1 MFNLKGA
8 WQQVTATANRALQ
21 RFTGQ
26 GAVKVA
32 ASAEPSSAA
41 TTAAASSTAASTTA
55 ATAATVPH
63 AASASNSAATAA
75 TNSAAASDVNFTAA
89 PVSATA
95 SASAATS
102 ASAAIAVAASASAQ
116 QHAPEGTTSPTATSG
131 MVSGSDMGSEPW
143 DRCQIT
149 SEGFNICLSGWERY
163 RVRSA
168 QEVLQANTIALGLI
182 RRYTTLVC
190 SQSDF
195 KFYIS
200 PLMHVMASYCLILP
214 ASEGTHDVAV
224 GGLVKHNLQVSLI
237 AIQLLRQSSGFNHTD
252 TNHVSSLDERH
263 RAAQEAQALFAPEIS
278 TAARFNTTTTA
289 TTTTTTTTS
298 KSAASTGERE
308 SADKTADAADAALE
322 AAARK
327 EDDTL
332 ARFLAQLKSSAA
344 TGRAF
349 ASESHAQRY
358 RALVIKALQRWREE
372 LFLSQHGRFNH
383 KQLDF
388 LLEVTVLFLCC
399 AHDLGKLLY
408 DVEIV
413 ADSGK
418 RYNPYAQTLAQFC
431 ATECCAYLYVRHIAG
446 RETLHTTH
454 GYVDGC
460 LLLGKFC
467 PQVVALISQLLP
479 VGSLSTAMPPALQ
492 KLLDFADAWAASREE
507 SEARTGRLFLP
518 TFLNVLLARVV
529 QARLADGYKPNTP
542 ESDIFVSGQRLIL
555 QTHSRA
561 LALFSLLLQEQELG
575 SLEGNFK
582 SDGRLWRRCLV
593 PAHISPLLSRNKD
606 CYQYFLVTTA
616 EGLVVVR
623 GVDFNLSG
631 VSYEQA
637 TSITRLECSHP
648 LLAQALLAIVLHLG
662 HGIAQDEAWQAQKSK
677 PWFYR
682 PDDTE
687 QALLDAEAHQ
697 AQLQEWV
704 QSQETPELP
713 SAWEASLLQR
723 MDFTHN
729 QSLELI
735 MAHAPSLEGESQPE
749 PKASAA
755 PSATPEPPAAHSGVG
770 VGKSATDA
778 ATANAVAATTT
789 TATAATS
796 PPPDSVVSTATLAIP
811 TTPEGRAQQI
821 EGVESQPQ
829 PPSSPQEQPQAEPV
843 AGADSAVSA
852 VSAVS
857 GDDAAVAE
865 ASRAADASADVSA
878 SAPDAATA
886 AATNTAV
893 PVHSGESGKSG
904 ESGESASSS
913 EQGYSAQGTP
923 SQVAIPAL
931 RWDNL
936 IIKDL
941 ALSDF
946 STMLKDKVSLE
957 ALEQGTKYKRAL
969 VCFPHK
975 LVLRSGQS
983 AAERH
988 WEVYFGY
995 DDGDFKDF
1003 CLERNQQRTKQN
1015 NARLKEVRT
1024 LGQEGFSRQSKELKA
1039 QQRKAE
1045 RALT

>member
-1 MFNLKGA
+1 MFNLKEA

-32 ASAEPSSAA
+32 TSAVTASA
-41 TTAAASSTAASTTA
+41 TASTTA
-55 ATAATVPH
+55 VSTSDAAKATVTE
-63 AASASNSAATAA
+63 AAAAA
-75 TNSAAASDVNFTAA
+75 TNAAAV
-89 PVSATA
+89 
-95 SASAATS
+95 SAATS
-102 ASAAIAVAASASAQ
+102 TATAASASALP
-116 QHAPEGTTSPTATSG
+116 HAPEGTATTAATSA
-131 MVSGSDMGSEPW
+131 MVSGSGRGSEAW

-163 RVRSA
+163 RVRST
-168 QEVLQANTIALGLI
+168 QEVLQANTIALGII
-182 RRYTTLVC
+182 RRYTTLVS

-200 PLMHVMASYCLILP
+200 PLLQVMASYCLILP
-214 ASEGTHDVAV
+214 ASEGTHDVEV
-224 GGLVKHNLQVSLI
+224 GGLVKHNFQVSLV
-237 AIQLLRQSSGFNHTD
+237 AIQILRQSSGFNHAD
-252 TNHVSSLDERH
+252 TNHVSTLAERH
-263 RAAQEAQALFAPEIS
+263 RAAQEAQTLFAPESSAATNS
-278 TAARFNTTTTA
+278 TTTNTTTTA
-289 TTTTTTTTS
+289 TGM
-298 KSAASTGERE
+298 STAFAEKRE
-308 SADKTADAADAALE
+308 GTDEMADATDAALE

-332 ARFLAQLKSSAA
+332 VRFLAQLKSSAT

-431 ATECCAYLYVRHIAG
+431 ATERCAYLYVRHIAG

-561 LALFSLLLQEQELG
+561 LALFSLWLQEQELG

-593 PAHISPLLSRNKD
+593 PAHISPLLSRYKD
-606 CYQYFLVTTA
+606 CYQYFLVTTTA
-616 EGLVVVR
+616 GLVVVR

-631 VSYEQA
+631 VSYEQEA
-637 TSITRLECSHP
+637 SITRLECSHP

-687 QALLDAEAHQ
+687 QALLDAKTHQ

-723 MDFTHN
+723 MDFTHD

-735 MAHAPSLEGESQPE
+735 MANAPSLESDAQTAQS
-749 PKASAA
+749 ASAA
-755 PSATPEPPAAHSGVG
+755 SSAPPAAPAGVG

-778 ATANAVAATTT
+778 ATATTVAATT
-789 TATAATS
+789 TAATS
-796 PPPDSVVSTATLAIP
+796 PPPDSVVSTATLV
-811 TTPEGRAQQI
+811 TSSSNESRAQPIAGAEAQPL
-821 EGVESQPQ
+821 SPSAPQPQ
-829 PPSSPQEQPQAEPV
+829 QPQAEPV
-843 AGADSAVSA
+843 AATDSTMSAVA
-852 VSAVS
+852 AVS
-857 GDDAAVAE
+857 GDDAAVAV
-865 ASRAADASADVSA
+865 ASRAADATAYVSVGAPSAV
-878 SAPDAATA
+878 AAT
-886 AATNTAV
+886 ATNTAATA
-893 PVHSGESGKSG
+893 HSGDSCK
-904 ESGESASSS
+904 SASSS
-913 EQGYSAQGTP
+913 EQGHSSQSSPAQV
-923 SQVAIPAL
+923 SIPAL

-957 ALEQGTKYKRAL
+957 SLEQGTKYKKAL

-1003 CLERNQQRTKQN
+1003 CLERNQQRAKQN

-1045 RALT
+1045 RALTELQQQS

>member
-182 RRYTTLVC
+182 RRYTTLVS

-237 AIQLLRQSSGFNHTD
+237 AIQLLRQSSGFNHAD
-252 TNHVSSLDERH
+252 TNHVSTLDEHH
-263 RAAQEAQALFAPEIS
+263 RAAQEAQALFAPESSAAAS
-278 TAARFNTTTTA
+278 TTTTTTA
-289 TTTTTTTTS
+289 TTTTANTTTS
-298 KSAASTGERE
+298 KSIASTGERE

-431 ATECCAYLYVRHIAG
+431 ATERCAYLYVRHIAG

-561 LALFSLLLQEQELG
+561 LALFSLWLQEQELG

-796 PPPDSVVSTATLAIP
+796 PPPDSVVSTATLVTT

-893 PVHSGESGKSG
+893 PVHSGESG

>member
-55 ATAATVPH
+55 ATAATVLH
-63 AASASNSAATAA
+63 AAASATNSDAGVA
-75 TNSAAASDVNFTAA
+75 TNSAAASAANYTAA
-89 PVSATA
+89 SVAA
-95 SASAATS
+95 NSASSTA
-102 ASAAIAVAASASAQ
+102 AASASAQ
-116 QHAPEGTTSPTATSG
+116 QHVPEGTASPDATSG

-163 RVRSA
+163 RVRSV
-168 QEVLQANTIALGLI
+168 QEILQANTIALGI
-182 RRYTTLVC
+182 IQRYTTLVS

-200 PLMHVMASYCLILP
+200 PLMQVMASYCLILP

-263 RAAQEAQALFAPEIS
+263 RAAQEAQA
-278 TAARFNTTTTA
+278 
-289 TTTTTTTTS
+289 TTTTS

-431 ATECCAYLYVRHIAG
+431 ATERCAYLYVRHIAG

-467 PQVVALISQLLP
+467 PQVVALISQLVP
-479 VGSLSTAMPPALQ
+479 VGSLSTAMPSALQ

-561 LALFSLLLQEQELG
+561 LALFSLWLQEQELG

-697 AQLQEWV
+697 AQLQEWKEWV

-723 MDFTHN
+723 MDFTHD

-821 EGVESQPQ
+821 EGVEAQQPQ

-1045 RALT
+1045 RSLT

>member
-8 WQQVTATANRALQ
+8 WQQVTATANRAFQ

-32 ASAEPSSAA
+32 ASAVPTSAATTSAA
-41 TTAAASSTAASTTA
+41 TTAAARTTA
-55 ATAATVPH
+55 AHTKAANAATVLH
-63 AASASNSAATAA
+63 AAASATNSAAAVA
-75 TNSAAASDVNFTAA
+75 TNSAAASAANYTAA
-89 PVSATA
+89 SVAA
-95 SASAATS
+95 NSASSTA
-102 ASAAIAVAASASAQ
+102 AASASAQ
-116 QHAPEGTTSPTATSG
+116 QHVPEGTASPDATSG

-182 RRYTTLVC
+182 RRYTTLVS

-237 AIQLLRQSSGFNHTD
+237 AIQLLRQSSGFNHAD
-252 TNHVSSLDERH
+252 TNHVSTLDERH
-263 RAAQEAQALFAPEIS
+263 RAAQEAQALFAPESSAAAS
-278 TAARFNTTTTA
+278 TTTTTTA
-289 TTTTTTTTS
+289 TTTTANTTTS
-298 KSAASTGERE
+298 KSIASTGERE

-431 ATECCAYLYVRHIAG
+431 ATERCAYLYVRHIAG

-467 PQVVALISQLLP
+467 PQVVALISQLVS
-479 VGSLSTAMPPALQ
+479 VGSLSTAMPSALQ

-561 LALFSLLLQEQELG
+561 LALFSLWLQEQELG

-631 VSYEQA
+631 VSYEQEA
-637 TSITRLECSHP
+637 SITRLECSHP

-821 EGVESQPQ
+821 EGVEAQQPQ

>member
-55 ATAATVPH
+55 ATAATVLH
-63 AASASNSAATAA
+63 AAAASATNSAAAVA
-75 TNSAAASDVNFTAA
+75 TNSAAASAANYTAA
-89 PVSATA
+89 SVAA
-95 SASAATS
+95 NSASSTA
-102 ASAAIAVAASASAQ
+102 AASASAQ
-116 QHAPEGTTSPTATSG
+116 QHVPEGTASPDATSG

-163 RVRSA
+163 RVRSV
-168 QEVLQANTIALGLI
+168 QEILQANTIALGI
-182 RRYTTLVC
+182 IQRYTTLVC

-200 PLMHVMASYCLILP
+200 PLMQVMASYCLILP

-237 AIQLLRQSSGFNHTD
+237 AIQLLRQSSGFNHAD
-252 TNHVSSLDERH
+252 TNHVSTLAERH
-263 RAAQEAQALFAPEIS
+263 RAAQEAQALFAPES
-278 TAARFNTTTTA
+278 SAAASSITTTTTTTA
-289 TTTTTTTTS
+289 TTTTTS

-308 SADKTADAADAALE
+308 SADKTADATDAALE

-431 ATECCAYLYVRHIAG
+431 ATERCAYLYVRHIAG

-561 LALFSLLLQEQELG
+561 LALFSLWLQEQELG

-723 MDFTHN
+723 MDFTHD

-811 TTPEGRAQQI
+811 TTPEGRAQHI

-904 ESGESASSS
+904 ESGESASSKQS
-913 EQGYSAQGTP
+913 HSALGNP

-957 ALEQGTKYKRAL
+957 ALEQGTKYRRAL

-995 DDGDFKDF
+995 VDGDFKDF

-1039 QQRKAE
+1039 QQRKAK
-1045 RALT
+1045 RALTELQQQS

>member
-1 MFNLKGA
+1 MFNLKEA

-32 ASAEPSSAA
+32 ASAVTTSA
-41 TTAAASSTAASTTA
+41 TASTTA
-55 ATAATVPH
+55 ASTSDATKATVTE
-63 AASASNSAATAA
+63 AAAAA
-75 TNSAAASDVNFTAA
+75 TNAAAV
-89 PVSATA
+89 
-95 SASAATS
+95 SAATS
-102 ASAAIAVAASASAQ
+102 TATAASASAQ
-116 QHAPEGTTSPTATSG
+116 PHAPESMAAPAATSA
-131 MVSGSDMGSEPW
+131 MVSGSGRGSEAW

-163 RVRSA
+163 RVRST
-168 QEVLQANTIALGLI
+168 QEVLQANTIALGII
-182 RRYTTLVC
+182 RRYTTLVS

-200 PLMHVMASYCLILP
+200 PLLQVMASYCLILP
-214 ASEGTHDVAV
+214 ASEGTHDVEV
-224 GGLVKHNLQVSLI
+224 GGLVKHNFQVSLV
-237 AIQLLRQSSGFNHTD
+237 AIQLLRQSSGFNHAD
-252 TNHVSSLDERH
+252 TNHVSTLAERH
-263 RAAQEAQALFAPEIS
+263 RAAQEAQTLFAPESSAATNS
-278 TAARFNTTTTA
+278 TTTTNTTTTA
-289 TTTTTTTTS
+289 TGM
-298 KSAASTGERE
+298 STAFAEKRE
-308 SADKTADAADAALE
+308 GTDEMADATDAALE
-322 AAARK
+322 PAARK
-327 EDDTL
+327 ADDTL
-332 ARFLAQLKSSAA
+332 ARFLAQLKSSAT

-431 ATECCAYLYVRHIAG
+431 ATERCAYLYVRHIAG
-446 RETLHTTH
+446 RETLHTSH

-467 PQVVALISQLLP
+467 PQVVTLISQLLP

-561 LALFSLLLQEQELG
+561 LALFSLWLQEQELG

-606 CYQYFLVTTA
+606 CYQYFLVTTTA
-616 EGLVVVR
+616 GLVVVR

-631 VSYEQA
+631 VSYEQEA
-637 TSITRLECSHP
+637 SITRLECSHP

-687 QALLDAEAHQ
+687 QALLDAKTHQ

-723 MDFTHN
+723 MDFTHD

-735 MAHAPSLEGESQPE
+735 MANAPSLESEAHTAQS
-749 PKASAA
+749 ASAA
-755 PSATPEPPAAHSGVG
+755 SSAPPAAPAGVG
-770 VGKSATDA
+770 VSKSATDA
-778 ATANAVAATTT
+778 ATATTVAATTT
-789 TATAATS
+789 TTAATS
-796 PPPDSVVSTATLAIP
+796 PPPDSVVSTATLV
-811 TTPEGRAQQI
+811 TSSSNESRAQPIAGAEAQPL
-821 EGVESQPQ
+821 SPSAPQPQ
-829 PPSSPQEQPQAEPV
+829 QPQAEPV
-843 AGADSAVSA
+843 AATDSTMSAVA
-852 VSAVS
+852 AVS
-857 GDDAAVAE
+857 GDDAAVAV
-865 ASRAADASADVSA
+865 ASRAADATAYVSVGAPSAV
-878 SAPDAATA
+878 AAT
-886 AATNTAV
+886 ATNTAATA
-893 PVHSGESGKSG
+893 HSGDSCK
-904 ESGESASSS
+904 SASSS
-913 EQGYSAQGTP
+913 EQGHSSQSSPAQV
-923 SQVAIPAL
+923 SIPAL

-957 ALEQGTKYKRAL
+957 SLEQGTKYKKAL

-1003 CLERNQQRTKQN
+1003 CLERNQQRAKQN
-1015 NARLKEVRT
+1015 NVRLKEVRT

-1045 RALT
+1045 RALTELQQQS